1 MILSGMQRAHIH
13 YKMGV
18 VCLCLYVLYNCWCL
32 AAVLNSFLSLF
43 CSWSFFG
50 SRKAVKIF
58 GDDERFKAVERA
70 RDREDMFE
78 EYLAE
83 LGKKVSFFWMGIHN
97 NPWSY
102 DDCVRVRTS
111 ASYLDLEWM
120 SLHIELLL
128 SNHALFLTSFLW
140 AWFAGVLCGI
150 WTSLLVI
157 AFCFFV

>member
-1 MILSGMQRAHIH
+1 
-13 YKMGV
+13 
-18 VCLCLYVLYNCWCL
+18 L

-97 NPWSY
+97 NP
-102 DDCVRVRTS
+102 
-111 ASYLDLEWM
+111 
-120 SLHIELLL
+120 
-128 SNHALFLTSFLW
+128 
-140 AWFAGVLCGI
+140 
-150 WTSLLVI
+150 
-157 AFCFFV
+157 